1 MKVDIYDQY
10 SNIYAD
16 AQNNDTLTEVILHY
30 RDVLDTSRYTLVHS
44 SSAITKT
51 VGENLTKEQAADLV
65 TNLYVESQALGAKYD
80 DKLLNLNNGYAE
92 LIVYFDDG
100 KVLNRVIYA
109 TD

>member
-16 AQNNDTLTEVILHY
+16 AQNNGALTEVILHY
-30 RDVLDTSRYTLVHS
+30 RETLDTSRYTLVHS
-44 SSAITKT
+44 SSASTITK
-51 VGENLTKEQAADLV
+51 GQNLTKEQAADLV
-65 TNLYVESQALGAKYD
+65 TNLYVESQTLGTRYD

-92 LIVYFDDG
+92 LVIHFDDG